1 MRRKEYPIL
10 EFDPNRRA
18 IIEPSEVI
26 KPIDISEHCVVCFH
40 KDVIE
45 SVAADSGATMV
56 FEDKGVYGSNPYYQF
71 EHNGQP
77 VVFFFP
83 LMGASISAGFLEIA
97 IALGC
102 KKFVVCG
109 GAGVLDRDIPV
120 GAFIVVNAAIRDEGT
135 SYHYVEPEREIAAD
149 PEVVKTIA
157 SALEEHDELYRI
169 GKIWT
174 TDGLFRETPARIAA
188 RKEEGCEAVD
198 MEAAAL
204 LAVAQFRDV
213 KLGYIVHGGDDVSGN
228 EWDPRLG
235 EPRAPIKDRLF
246 RLSVEAC
253 LKL

>member
-1 MRRKEYPIL
+1 MHRREYPIL

-26 KPIDISEHCVVCFH
+26 RPIDIAEHCVACFH
-40 KDVIE
+40 KDVVE
-45 SVAADSGATMV
+45 HVAATSGARTV
-56 FEDKGVYGSNPYYQF
+56 FEDKGVYGSNPYFQF

-83 LMGASISAGFLEIA
+83 LMGASISAAFLEMA

-102 KKFVVCG
+102 RKFIVCG

-120 GAFIVVNAAIRDEGT
+120 GAFIVPNAAIRDEGT
-135 SYHYVEPEREIAAD
+135 SYQYIEAGREIIAD
-149 PEVVKTIA
+149 PEVVKTIT
-157 SALEEHDELYRI
+157 SALDERGERYQV

-188 RKEEGCEAVD
+188 RKEEGCVAVE

-213 KLGYIVHGGDDVSGN
+213 KLGYIVHGGDDVSGD
-228 EWDPRLG
+228 EWDQRLE
-235 EPRAPIKDRLF
+235 EPRALIKDRLF
-246 RLSVEAC
+246 WLSVEAC
-253 LKL
+253 LRL

>member
-1 MRRKEYPIL
+1 MRRQEYPVL
-10 EFDPNRRA
+10 EFDPARKA
-18 IIEPSEVI
+18 IIEPSEVF

-40 KDVIE
+40 KDVVE
-45 SVAADSGATMV
+45 QVAATCGATMV

-83 LMGASISAGFLEIA
+83 LMGASISAAFLELT

-102 KKFVVCG
+102 KKFIVCG

-120 GAFIVVNAAIRDEGT
+120 GAFVVLDGAIRDEGT
-135 SYHYVEPEREIAAD
+135 SYQYIEAGREILAD
-149 PEVVKTIA
+149 PEVVKIITT
-157 SALEEHDELYRI
+157 ALDERGEPYQV
-169 GKIWT
+169 GKSWT

-188 RKEEGCEAVD
+188 RKKEGCLTVE

-204 LAVAQFRDV
+204 FAVAQFRQV
-213 KLGYIVHGGDDVSGN
+213 RLGYIVHGGDDVSG
-228 EWDPRLG
+228 EQWDRRLG

-246 RLSVEAC
+246 WLSVEAC
-253 LKL
+253 LRM